1 MPLFIAALAF
11 LLPLAAYFL
20 WRHFRPGE
28 TPSSWLLLAAVAAVV
43 FVLGGALTYGL
54 NRSIDAGQRYV
65 PATLTPER

>member
-11 LLPLAAYFL
+11 LLPLAAFFL

-28 TPSSWLLLAAVAAVV
+28 TPSGWVVVLAAIGVV
-43 FVLGGALTYGL
+43 LVLGGALHYGL
-54 NRSIDAGQRYV
+54 NRSFEPGERYV